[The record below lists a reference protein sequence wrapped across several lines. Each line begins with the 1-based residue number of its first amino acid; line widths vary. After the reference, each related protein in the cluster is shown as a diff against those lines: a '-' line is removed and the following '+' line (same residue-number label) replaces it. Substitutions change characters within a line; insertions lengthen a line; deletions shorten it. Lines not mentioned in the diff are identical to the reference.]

1 MNEKSKEICK
11 SEVGYTISP
20 ITFFPFPR
28 ENVGQV
34 FTREVNGMECT
45 YFCVAG
51 VPHTA
56 LDRRWFEIGTT
67 LARYNIRKD
76 GSINPRIELGSI
88 TDTLRHYGM
97 ASNGGQDGYILPARK
112 AMEKFARLHVST
124 VDIQKGG
131 AGWMGH
137 RGIDFSVSLKH
148 QILWARGRI
157 DLVEPDIFDREN
169 FIDLSPAFMGFAQN
183 AVPHI
188 QKDFMAIR
196 SPLTLD
202 LYQWLAGRLYS
213 LKGEFLM
220 SWPKMYAQFGQGG
233 VLNESQMKSMRRKI
247 KDCLIE
253 IKTKYYPAANMK
265 ITEKGILL
273 NPSEPLIEP
282 GSREAGYS
290 LSWV

>member
-1 MNEKSKEICK
+1 MSEKSKEVSK
-11 SEVGYTISP
+11 SEVGYAIAP
-20 ITFFPFPR
+20 FTFFPFPR
-28 ENVGQV
+28 EDVGKM

-45 YFCVAG
+45 YFCAAG

-67 LARYNIRKD
+67 LARYNIGKD
-76 GSINPRIELGSI
+76 GSINPRIELGSV
-88 TDTLRHYGM
+88 TDTLRRYGM
-97 ASNGGQDGYILPARK
+97 ESKGGERGYILPARK
-112 AMEKFARLHVST
+112 AMEKFARLHVSST
-124 VDIQKGG
+124 VKTDVMGL
-131 AGWMGH
+131 AGH
-137 RGIDFSVSLKH
+137 RGMDFSVSLKH

-157 DLVEPDIFDREN
+157 DLVEPGIFDHEN
-169 FIDLSPAFMGFAQN
+169 FIDLSPTFLEFVKN

-188 QKDFMAIR
+188 QKDFMTIR

-233 VLNESQMKSMRRKI
+233 KLNDSQMKDVRRKI
-247 KDCLIE
+247 KNCLIE

-273 NPSEPLIEP
+273 NPSEPLVEP
-282 GSREAGYS
+282 GDKKAGYT
-290 LSWV
+290 LTWQ